1 MKCGKIWSLGSSPSG
16 TTEKDKFTTTNGGT
30 SVKVRGQND
39 KQQIM
44 NVEELHEKVDTK
56 KDFDLFL
63 EEFLNDYERNSE
75 RGIQKVLSRFNLG

>member
-1 MKCGKIWSLGSSPSG
+1 
-16 TTEKDKFTTTNGGT
+16 
-30 SVKVRGQND
+30 
-39 KQQIM
+39 M

-75 RGIQKVLSRFNLG
+75 RGI